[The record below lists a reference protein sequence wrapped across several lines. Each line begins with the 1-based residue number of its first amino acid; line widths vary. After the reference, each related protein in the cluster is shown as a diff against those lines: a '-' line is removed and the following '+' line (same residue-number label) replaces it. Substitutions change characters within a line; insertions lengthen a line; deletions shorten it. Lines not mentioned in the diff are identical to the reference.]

1 LFECLRKDGLEMKVV
16 GLMSGTSGDGVDA
29 ALVEIDPRKSG
40 LRIKMAAFHPLPY
53 PRSLQQRILS
63 ASVSG
68 TVSELCHLNALL
80 GEWFANAAL
89 GVIRVAKLL
98 PKDIDLIGSH
108 GQTVHH
114 LPRGIKDAG
123 VRAIRSTLQ
132 IGEPAVI
139 AERTGITTVADFRP
153 RDMAAGGQGAPLTP
167 AVHALIFRH
176 PRRARLIVNLGGIS
190 NVTYLPRGSGFEG
203 LVAFDTGP
211 ANMVLDGLMARI
223 TSGRMPM
230 DREGRLASRGQVDGR
245 LLAKLLAHPYLS
257 QAPPKSTGREAFGA
271 KMLDELVAM
280 QQAQQLSVEDLL
292 ATCSRWTAEAVG
304 TARRWIRGGVEEVI
318 VGGGGVR
325 NRAIMQHLAE
335 VFAPA
340 TVSPCE
346 SHGWDSKALEAVAF
360 AVLAYQTATEQ
371 CGNVPSVTGAAHPS
385 LLGCIVPSGP
395 GWLERL
401 RSHHRSK

>member
-1 LFECLRKDGLEMKVV
+1 MKVV

-29 ALVEIDPRKSG
+29 ALIDISRQKSG
-40 LRIKMAAFHPLPY
+40 LRVQMVAFHALPY

-89 GVIRVAKLL
+89 SVIRVAKLH
-98 PKDIDLIGSH
+98 PKDIALIGSH

-114 LPRGIKDAG
+114 LPHGVKDAG
-123 VRAIRSTLQ
+123 VGAIRSTLQ
-132 IGEPAVI
+132 IAEPAVI

-153 RDMAAGGQGAPLTP
+153 RDIAAGGHGAPLTP
-167 AVHALIFRH
+167 GVHALLFRH

-190 NVTYLPRGSGFEG
+190 NVTYLPRGSGFGG

-211 ANMVLDGLMARI
+211 ANMVLDGLMFRN
-223 TSGRMPM
+223 TNGRVSM
-230 DREGRLASRGQVDGR
+230 DRDGRLAARGRVDGR

-257 QAPPKSTGREAFGA
+257 QVPPKSTGREAFGA
-271 KMLDELVAM
+271 KMLDDLLTM
-280 QQAQQLSVEDLL
+280 QQAQQLTIEDLL

-304 TARRWIRGGVEEVI
+304 TARRWIRGRIDEVI

-325 NRAIMQHLAE
+325 NRTIMAHLAD
-335 VFAPA
+335 VFAPVP
-340 TVSPCE
+340 VSTFE

-360 AVLAYQTATEQ
+360 AVLAYQTAMEE
-371 CGNVPSVTGAAHPS
+371 CGNVPAVTGAAHPA

-395 GWLERL
+395 GWLTRL
-401 RSHHRSK
+401 RSPKKRK

>member
-1 LFECLRKDGLEMKVV
+1 MKVV

-29 ALVEIDPRKSG
+29 ALVDISRRKSG
-40 LRIKMAAFHPLPY
+40 LHVKMVAFHPLRY
-53 PRSLQQRILS
+53 PPSLQQRILA

-68 TVSELCHLNALL
+68 TVSEICHLNALL

-89 GVIRVAKLL
+89 SVIRAAKLH

-114 LPRGIKDAG
+114 LPHGIRDTG
-123 VRAIRSTLQ
+123 VGAIRSTLQ
-132 IGEPAVI
+132 IAEPAVI
-139 AERTGITTVADFRP
+139 AERTGVTTVADFRP

-167 AVHALIFRH
+167 GVHALLFRH

-190 NVTYLPRGSGFEG
+190 NVTYLPRGSGVGG

-211 ANMVLDGLMARI
+211 ANMVLDGLMSRKTNARV
-223 TSGRMPM
+223 SM
-230 DREGRLASRGQVDGR
+230 DREGRLAARGRVDGR
-245 LLAKLLAHPYLS
+245 LLAKLLAHPFLS
-257 QAPPKSTGREAFGA
+257 QVPPKSTGREAFGA
-271 KMLDELVAM
+271 KMLDDLLAM
-280 QQAQQLSVEDLL
+280 QQTQELAIEDLL

-304 TARRWIRGGVEEVI
+304 TARRWIRGGIDDVI

-325 NRAIMQHLAE
+325 NRAIMSHLAD
-335 VFAPA
+335 VFAPVP
-340 TVSPCE
+340 VSTFE

-371 CGNVPSVTGAAHPS
+371 YGNVPAVTGAAHPA
-385 LLGCIVPSGP
+385 LLGSIVPSGP
-395 GWLERL
+395 GWLARL
-401 RSHHRSK
+401 RLPAGRK

>member
-1 LFECLRKDGLEMKVV
+1 MNVV

-29 ALVEIDPRKSG
+29 ALIEIGRRRSG
-40 LRIKMAAFHPLPY
+40 LHVKMIAFQPLPY

-89 GVIRVAKLL
+89 GVIRAAKLH
-98 PKDIDLIGSH
+98 PNDIDLVGSH

-114 LPRGIKDAG
+114 LPYGIKDAG
-123 VRAIRSTLQ
+123 VGAIRSTLQ
-132 IGEPAVI
+132 IAEPAVI

-176 PRRARLIVNLGGIS
+176 SRRARLIVNLGGIS
-190 NVTYLPRGSGFEG
+190 NVTYLPRGEG
-203 LVAFDTGP
+203 YEGIIAFDTGP
-211 ANMVLDGLMARI
+211 ANMVLDGLMARSTHGR
-223 TSGRMPM
+223 TSM
-230 DREGRLASRGQVDGR
+230 DREGRMAARGQVDGR

-257 QAPPKSTGREAFGA
+257 KTPPKSTGREVFGA
-271 KMLDELVAM
+271 KMLDELVTM
-280 QQAQQLSVEDLL
+280 QQAQQLSLEDLL

-304 TARRWIRGGVEEVI
+304 TARRWIRGGIDEVI

-325 NRAIMQHLAE
+325 NRTIMQHLGD
-335 VFAPA
+335 VFAPIP
-340 TVSPCE
+340 VNPFE
-346 SHGWDSKALEAVAF
+346 SYGWDSKALEAVAF
-360 AVLAYQTATEQ
+360 AVLAYQTVTDQ
-371 CGNVPSVTGAAHPS
+371 FGNVPSVTGAAHPL
-385 LLGCIVPSGP
+385 LLGCIIPSGP
-395 GWLERL
+395 GWMERL
-401 RSHHRSK
+401 PPRPRRK